1 MSVND
6 PNIVELTFPA
16 DGLEFQFDRRIIE
29 FHKSR
34 HIQPRYGRQIARGRE
49 PILGLD
55 RNWVLKGTID
65 PRRGAADRGQYR
77 QAAGITKDVI
87 TCPHWR
93 PNSVSDALLD
103 DGRNLPPAG
112 SRRYGH
118 CALCLVSSDPQC
130 ALRGGKP
137 SARHSRRPGPV

>member
-1 MSVND
+1 MRPSGFG
-6 PNIVELTFPA
+6 E
-16 DGLEFQFDRRIIE
+16 
-29 FHKSR
+29 
-34 HIQPRYGRQIARGRE
+34 
-49 PILGLD
+49 
-55 RNWVLKGTID
+55 
-65 PRRGAADRGQYR
+65 YR
-77 QAAGITKDVI
+77 QSAGITKDVI

-118 CALCLVSSDPQC
+118 CALCLASSDCHC

-137 SARHSRRPGPV
+137 SARHSRRPHPAAPAPGVGRIAPAPLGQESVTEGGGSTGHAVANCVPLWDGQHYPVEQITNATPAESRRTI